1 MTKKAFIV
9 ILTLISSYSFASNN
23 VCLDY
28 AKSSCQS
35 NDYLSYGSCVKV
47 TFNSCMQDI
56 GVGQSLES
64 KGQCIV
70 VSRYSELEVGINKDV
85 ICEETLRAITGSTII
100 KADKTIVIELNS
112 GRSTYTVDI
121 SSISYFNEQEMIYA
135 GRGMMKWNPEDSY
148 VEITR

>member
-1 MTKKAFIV
+1 
-9 ILTLISSYSFASNN
+9 
-23 VCLDY
+23 
-28 AKSSCQS
+28 
-35 NDYLSYGSCVKV
+35 
-47 TFNSCMQDI
+47 MQDI